1 MSEAAKTQN
10 RLGGTWLLA
19 LGAVLLVVFVTASQA
34 GWSMDRLGFESFVLL
49 WPLTYIGAVVMWFY
63 VYGKARVWWYC
74 YHALLLAVCGAHLA
88 IVLTSARELWSLLVV
103 QKAGSLVALPSTR
116 SGFCPL
122 PY

>member
-1 MSEAAKTQN
+1 
-10 RLGGTWLLA
+10 
-19 LGAVLLVVFVTASQA
+19 
-34 GWSMDRLGFESFVLL
+34 MDRLGFESSVLL
-49 WPLTYIGAVVMWFY
+49 WPLTYLGAVVMWFY
-63 VYGKARVWWYC
+63 VYGKARAWWYC